1 MKADPLAAS
10 YLPTENALYMALA
23 HTTVSQVMME
33 TDVTTRSPIFLT
45 NGFAYASMPLL
56 GWSVQK
62 FVDVNKTV
70 ATDRNSYGYLLGN
83 VEALK
88 AYLAVFPIGLIY
100 AYLRDEY
107 DEEILGKKSS
117 LQAGKGLIFK
127 GDGMP
132 SLEEIQTD
140 PYNALQIAIERFDR
154 VGTFGFGGEI
164 MNTTLNNE
172 SGREL
177 SIDSRVYAL
186 NTLGTIKKVITNMAA
201 QRSANYA
208 TVYRPLATSLG
219 GAGFL
224 QYAQILNNGLA
235 KAGSEPMF
243 EQEYAMASR
252 ISTNNYLRAAGRYMD
267 LDVRTF
273 SGAKGITSTR
283 MRPWVS
289 EMLMA
294 AVVDDEM
301 WFDKAWQRAVLEAEA
316 MGKEDPI
323 DSVKRSFQA
332 YHPLRYVFQTMPTA
346 AEYYELLDTMNAD
359 GQASVQQTIRNIN
372 EYGTILGITPSE
384 GKLEKPKTATSFRS
398 QITRD
403 LDLPSS
409 EAIKR
414 QAFSTAIG
422 F

>member
-1 MKADPLAAS
+1 
-10 YLPTENALYMALA
+10 MALA

-33 TDVTTRSPIFLT
+33 TDVTTRSPVFLT

-301 WFDKAWQRAVLEAEA
+301 WFDKAWQRAVSEAEA

-359 GQASVQQTIRNIN
+359 GQAAVQQTIRNIN

-384 GKLEKPKTATSFRS
+384 GKLDKPKTATSFRS